1 MARIPA
7 LLLLLLGGAAAR
19 NTPKHHHHK
28 MNATSAVE
36 CIMKANRSAV
46 VAAKRLAALREHG
59 IIEHIGVGM
68 TTPDGHA
75 VMGVR
80 LSERAQAIEQGLV
93 LGALCVHFLSNL
105 LRAACRAAA
114 ARLLWFRRYVDSGL
128 CPLQTPAQTRQAPAY

>member
-19 NTPKHHHHK
+19 TAKQHHHHK

-93 LGALCVHFLSNL
+93 LGALCVHFLEPPPGCL
-105 LRAACRAAA
+105 LRGCRPLTE
-114 ARLLWFRRYVDSGL
+114 ARAPPPR
-128 CPLQTPAQTRQAPAY
+128 PRQARERPRQV